1 MEAVSR
7 SNDLSLLT
15 SVLQPPPR
23 PWLNK
28 YRLNPLIS
36 YASCFFSSHSH
47 LYISAVLF
55 SVSSSLPVSHFL
67 SPDDSLFQRPIHSLR
82 NRFPIPK
89 THSNHAILNCR
100 SLVPSGCCHCRP
112 CCYSSTPRWYV
123 FLIHVQSDGGIK
135 ANTSFFRPDRPQR
148 RLRPTS
154 TSRGGCYD
162 RCSRKRCSFRL
173 CISQQG
179 YVPSCLPPF
188 LFFNIFLHV
197 TNASQLLLKSN
208 NDFAGRDAVEKDSK
222 YRVEGKIVG

>member
-1 MEAVSR
+1 M
-7 SNDLSLLT
+7 
-15 SVLQPPPR
+15 
-23 PWLNK
+23 
-28 YRLNPLIS
+28 LIV
-36 YASCFFSSHSH
+36 SSHPIPIFIFQLFYFRFLLLFQSAISCRRTT
-47 LYISAVLF
+47 LYS
-55 SVSSSLPVSHFL
+55 
-67 SPDDSLFQRPIHSLR
+67 QRPIHFLR

-179 YVPSCLPPF
+179 YVPSCPPPF
-188 LFFNIFLHV
+188 LFYMPL
-197 TNASQLLLKSN
+197 TPAAAS
-208 NDFAGRDAVEKDSK
+208 
-222 YRVEGKIVG
+222 